1 MNEVCK
7 VRFAVLA
14 KVKFILVRLTSIQQ
28 LFCLIAS
35 IVSITEV
42 NLFQCGRDPFV
53 ILTEWEYVE
62 EGRGIV
68 HCCVVEN
75 ERLVFDAV
83 VMCGGAFVH
92 EFDECSG

>member
-1 MNEVCK
+1 
-7 VRFAVLA
+7 
-14 KVKFILVRLTSIQQ
+14 
-28 LFCLIAS
+28 
-35 IVSITEV
+35 
-42 NLFQCGRDPFV
+42 
-53 ILTEWEYVE
+53 VE